1 MPKREISLKNM
12 LRISRR
18 KTSPARTDWW
28 LVGLVFGLTVFGL
41 IMVGNVSVVEAY
53 RDFGDKLYYLR
64 LQLQWAGL
72 GLLAFLAASFFD
84 YRKLKFL
91 ALPLLIFTLVCLLLV
106 LIPGLGASILGTRRW
121 LSIGPIHFQPAELA
135 KLTFVLYLSSFFA
148 TKKSLLPFL
157 TILGLI
163 VFLIMLEPD
172 LGTTV
177 VLCATGLAVYF
188 ASGAPILTI
197 GLIGLTGIAGGAV
210 SILSS
215 AYRRER
221 LTTFLNPTADPLGAS
236 YHIRQIL
243 IALGSGG
250 LFGVGLGQSRQK
262 YEYLP
267 AVTTDSIFA
276 VIAEELGFIGSV
288 AVLLVFLCLIWR
300 GFRIASRA
308 PDDFGRLLAVGI
320 TSWVG
325 FQALVNLGA
334 MVALIPLTGVPLP
347 FISYGGSSLILVL
360 TAMGILINISKQG
373 VARK

>member
-1 MPKREISLKNM
+1 M
-12 LRISRR
+12 LRIFRR
-18 KTSPARTDWW
+18 KTSSRRTRPERSRGTDWW
-28 LVGLVFGLTVFGL
+28 LVGLVLGLTAFGL

-64 LQLQWAGL
+64 LQAQWVGL
-72 GLLAFLAASFFD
+72 GFLAFLVASFFD
-84 YRKLKFL
+84 YRRLKLL
-91 ALPLLIFTLVCLLLV
+91 ALPLLIFTLICLVLV
-106 LIPGLGASILGTRRW
+106 LIPALGVSILGARRW
-121 LSIGPIHFQPAELA
+121 LEIGPIRFQPAELA
-135 KLTFVLYLSSFFA
+135 KLTFVLYLSSFF
-148 TKKSLLPFL
+148 TNKKSALPFL
-157 TILGLI
+157 IILGLM
-163 VFLIMLEPD
+163 VMLIMLEPD

-177 VLCATGLAVYF
+177 VLCATSLAVYF
-188 ASGAPILTI
+188 ASGAPLWQI
-197 GLIGLTGIAGGAV
+197 GLIGLAGMAGGAGL
-210 SILSS
+210 IFLS

-221 LTTFLNPTADPLGAS
+221 LATFLNPTSDPLGAS

-288 AVLLVFLCLIWR
+288 AILLLFLFLIWR
-300 GFRIASRA
+300 GFKIASRA
-308 PDDFGRLLAVGI
+308 PDDFGKLLAVGI

-334 MVALIPLTGVPLP
+334 MVAIIPLTGVPLP
-347 FISYGGSSLILVL
+347 FISYGGSSLVLVL
-360 TAMGILINISKQG
+360 TGMGILINISRQG
-373 VARK
+373 VVKR

>member
-210 SILSS
+210 LILCS